1 MNYGEL
7 YAYRRY
13 VSEIEDLETELRH
26 ISFLRSAV
34 ITGGCDHGTSDGQ
47 PVERAVERCEQ
58 LEERISDKKREALD
72 ALNAVDAYI
81 AEITD
86 TTLRT
91 IFRKRFIFGASY
103 EQIGAA
109 LFMDRRTVAR
119 KVCAYLAEHE

>member
-13 VSEIEDLETELRH
+13 VSEIGDLEAELRH

-34 ITGGCDHGTSDGQ
+34 ISGDPCGGGDGQ
-47 PVERAVERCEQ
+47 PIERAVERCEQ
-58 LEERISDKKREALD
+58 LEERIADKKREALN

-91 IFRKRFIFGASY
+91 IFRKRFILGASY